1 MKSRRIVVTAFLL
14 CACLIIG
21 VGYAALSDILEVTGT
36 GLLSEGMADTEF
48 EKDVYFKE
56 VTTRTNCTAVID
68 ASDTTG
74 DTVIITIADTTSK
87 MAVKGDTA
95 TATLVVANDSL
106 EAVHVTLNSI
116 NDPNGYFSISCDE
129 QAGFD
134 IIAGTNNG
142 DGTVTP
148 GTTTIVVTVTLE
160 KTVDATLA
168 TLNDGKGATFK
179 LELTAES
186 VSA

>member
-21 VGYAALSDILEVTGT
+21 VGYAALNDDLVVKGT

-74 DTVIITIADTTSK
+74 DTVVITISDTTSK
-87 MAVKGDTA
+87 MAVKGNTA
-95 TATLVVANDSL
+95 TVTLVVANDSL
-106 EAVHVTLNSI
+106 EPVHVTLNSV
-116 NDPNGYFSISCDE
+116 NDTNGYFSISCDE

-134 IIAGTNNG
+134 IVAGTDNG

-168 TLNDGKGATFK
+168 TLNGGAGVTFQ
-179 LELTAES
+179 LDLNAVS